1 MREPENVSVVIDELP
16 KMAMPLGTE
25 AGSQFDAVL
34 KSPEPGLASHVS
46 WPNAGA
52 ARHVPAS
59 SAIIDPLKP
68 RLERGAR
75 GTINEKAESDFVR
88 RKAPRRR

>member
-1 MREPENVSVVIDELP
+1 
-16 KMAMPLGTE
+16 
-25 AGSQFDAVL
+25 
-34 KSPEPGLASHVS
+34 
-46 WPNAGA
+46 
-52 ARHVPAS
+52 VPAS